1 MTQPLPSSP
10 KTQILLIGT
19 FHMSNPGKDIHNVES
34 VDVLTPTRQAEL
46 DAVTAAL
53 ARFHPTQVAV
63 EWPTEVTDERY
74 AKFLADTL
82 PESRNEVVQ
91 LGFRLARASQIP
103 RVLGLDMPGDF
114 PFEAVQAWAEANGR
128 MADIEQLLAE
138 GAAAVEE
145 ISARQQKLTIGQLLR
160 YLNEPELIALNHA
173 FYPPM
178 LKLGSG
184 ADQPGAV
191 LLTAWYARNLAI
203 CARLVQEV
211 EPGGRMVVFYGQ
223 GHIYLMRQFLS
234 EQADLELVDALPYL
248 PE

>member
-1 MTQPLPSSP
+1 MSQPNFSP
-10 KTQILLIGT
+10 QKTQILLIGT
-19 FHMSNPGKDIHNVES
+19 FHMANPGQDIHNVEA
-34 VDVLTPTRQAEL
+34 VDVLTSPRQAEL

-63 EWPTEVTDERY
+63 EWPAEVTDERY
-74 AKFLADTL
+74 AKFLAGTL

-91 LGFRLARASQIP
+91 LGFRLAKACEIP
-103 RVLGLDMPGDF
+103 RVLGFDMPGDF

-128 MADIEQLLAE
+128 MGAIEQLLAE

-145 ISARQQKLTIGQLLR
+145 ISARQQKMTIGQLLR
-160 YLNEPELIALNHA
+160 YLNEPELITLNHA

-184 ADQPGAV
+184 NDQPGAA
-191 LLTAWYARNLAI
+191 LLAAWYARNLAI
-203 CARLVQEV
+203 CARVVQEM

-234 EQADLELVDALPYL
+234 EQADIELVDASLYL
-248 PE
+248 PA